1 MCMVLSFGMAQ
12 LIERVHEIGILAS
25 LFTIF

>member
-1 MCMVLSFGMAQ
+1 MVLSFGMAQ